1 MENSKYSQYIVQQ
14 LRLPESKVS
23 ERKEGNTAIKRIL
36 WMDDDVVKGAFQ
48 MNCTW
53 FLHPAAKK
61 PIESTFHKHNANELL
76 GAFSS
81 DPEQPNDLGA
91 EIEFWMEDEKFIINK
106 SSMIF
111 IPQGIKHSPLIVNK
125 IDRPVFHFST
135 ITDGHYLWVPAK

>member
-1 MENSKYSQYIVQQ
+1 MGDSKYSKYIVQE
-14 LRLPESKVS
+14 LRLPERKGS
-23 ERKEGNTAIKRIL
+23 ERKENNEAVKRVL

-53 FLHPAAKK
+53 FLQPAAKK
-61 PIESTFHKHNANELL
+61 PVESTLHQHNANELL

-81 DPEQPNDLGA
+81 DPAHPNDLGA
-91 EIEFWMEDEKFIINK
+91 EIEFWMEDEKFLLTK

-125 IDRPVFHFST
+125 IERPVFHFSSLM
-135 ITDGHYLWVPAK
+135 DGHYQWIPTK

>member
-14 LRLPESKVS
+14 LRLPESRGT
-23 ERKEGNTAIKRIL
+23 ERKENSGAAKKIL
-36 WMDDDVVKGAFQ
+36 WMDDDIVKGAFQ

-53 FLHPAAKK
+53 FLRPPEKR

-76 GAFSS
+76 GAFSG

-91 EIEFWMEDEKFIINK
+91 ELEFWMEDEKFIITK

-111 IPQGIKHSPLIVNK
+111 IPQGMRHSPLIVNT

-135 ITDGHYLWVPAK
+135 LTDGHYLWVPIK